1 MNIYSKFY
9 TKAKIC
15 YIQKEQ
21 KELSSKEVLNWKW
34 TRWHIASRVLCQ
46 EEKKK
51 IGRRSENTGA
61 SLEVYPS
68 DMTECHQ
75 DGVKLRRGAF
85 SKPMKERM
93 ASFQRQKKKG
103 LLFPSAAWI
112 TKLWKQWE
120 ELIIQ
125 LCSSWGGAW
134 KPIRLTWWWLS
145 GLNIRPYLVCLQ
157 RAK

>member
-51 IGRRSENTGA
+51 LVE
-61 SLEVYPS
+61 
-68 DMTECHQ
+68 D
-75 DGVKLRRGAF
+75 
-85 SKPMKERM
+85 
-93 ASFQRQKKKG
+93 QKTQEPVLK
-103 LLFPSAAWI
+103 F
-112 TKLWKQWE
+112 T
-120 ELIIQ
+120 
-125 LCSSWGGAW
+125 
-134 KPIRLTWWWLS
+134 
-145 GLNIRPYLVCLQ
+145 LVT
-157 RAK
+157 